1 MSEQEIINIAN
12 DADMIINGFSFTIN
26 NEGFIKVL
34 NLNNTD
40 EACVLNREGEMI
52 EAAMDD
58 EMLFRVQAYFMQNR
72 ELMEE
77 E

>member
-12 DADMIINGFSFTIN
+12 DANMIINGFSFTYN
-26 NEGFIKVL
+26 DEGFIKIL
-34 NLNNTD
+34 NLNNTK
-40 EACVLNREGEMI
+40 EACVLNKEGEMI

-58 EMLFRVQAYFMQNR
+58 EMLFRVQAYFEQNR